1 MKPKLILCI
10 ALVAFNLSSHAR
22 GVRSWSDAELMAAS
36 DLVVVGQPISV
47 TDLAE
52 TNSLGFS
59 GSKSFQ
65 PKFRGVDTTFKVSDV
80 IKGKPGTDPIVLHH
94 YREEIEW
101 GTPGNGP
108 TFVGFT
114 PGDTNEYRLY
124 LKNDGA
130 NGYAPAAGQIDPG
143 LSIKLSSKHS
153 IGLPVLPPI
162 AEANPLIRQPLMVQ
176 VPTRLKIERTA
187 DMLSVTIETNGFEST
202 NLMVGK
208 NMVTGVESRCSI
220 FSGPEASWVVAVNP
234 LKQRLGLSSGL
245 DFNPGKAIWN
255 TLTDGIPA
263 AGKQY
268 VIWLELTAFETD
280 VPPQHEW
287 NPRADKS
294 YRVLWQRTLR
304 QAVD

>member
-1 MKPKLILCI
+1 MNPKLILCI
-10 ALVAFNLSSHAR
+10 ALVAFYLSSHAR
-22 GVRSWSDAELMAAS
+22 GVRSWSDAELMATS

-124 LKNDGA
+124 LKSDGA

-143 LSIKLSSKHS
+143 LSIKPLFSKV
-153 IGLPVLPPI
+153 IP
-162 AEANPLIRQPLMVQ
+162 ANPPPRLVQ
-176 VPTRLKIERTA
+176 VPTRIKIKRTA
-187 DMLSVTIETNGFEST
+187 DTLSVEIDTNAFVST
-202 NLMVGK
+202 NLAVDAK
-208 NMVTGVESRCSI
+208 LVTGVESRCSI
-220 FSGPEASWVVAVNP
+220 FPGPEASWVAAVNP

-255 TLTDGIPA
+255 TQSDGIPA

-268 VIWLELTAFETD
+268 VIQLELTAFETD

-287 NPRADKS
+287 DPRAGKS